1 MFDFDFLKKPQINLR
16 FILILIIAVILI
28 FYIFD
33 LLFGER
39 SFSRMVDLDNSLK
52 KLHKKV
58 ENLKK
63 ENATLQKEYFELK
76 ELEGN

>member
-1 MFDFDFLKKPQINLR
+1 MFDFEYKKQINIR
-16 FILILIIAVILI
+16 VIFVVIIAIILI

-52 KLHKKV
+52 ELNEKV
-58 ENLKK
+58 KDLKK
-63 ENATLQKEYFELK
+63 ENAILQKEYFELK
-76 ELEGN
+76 ELEENE

>member
-1 MFDFDFLKKPQINLR
+1 MIDFDFLRKR
-16 FILILIIAVILI
+16 FDLKSILIGIFSILLL

-33 LLFGER
+33 LMFGER
-39 SFSRMVDLDNSLK
+39 SFSRMIDLENSVKTLD
-52 KLHKKV
+52 KKV
-58 ENLKK
+58 KELKK

>member
-1 MFDFDFLKKPQINLR
+1 MFDFDYKKQINLKTI
-16 FILILIIAVILI
+16 FIAIVGVILI

-52 KLHKKV
+52 KLNKEVK
-58 ENLKK
+58 ELKK
-63 ENATLQKEYFELK
+63 ENAILQKEYFELK
-76 ELEGN
+76 ELEGNE